1 MNQRLKLENLLSKK
15 VKELEVL
22 SSSLVYKE
30 KELLIKYKDQLE
42 EEDLEENT
50 GRYEKRGLLED
61 SSDGDDDGFYFP
73 DEQKKAASNTSKAT
87 GKS

>member
-1 MNQRLKLENLLSKK
+1 MRD
-15 VKELEVL
+15 LEVL

-50 GRYEKRGLLED
+50 GKYEKRGLLED
-61 SSDGDDDGFYFP
+61 SSDEDDDGFVFP
-73 DEQKKAASNTSKAT
+73 NE
-87 GKS
+87 

>member
-1 MNQRLKLENLLSKK
+1 MLSKK

-50 GRYEKRGLLED
+50 GRYEKKGLLED
-61 SSDGDDDGFYFP
+61 SEEEDEDGFYFP
-73 DEQKKAASNTSKAT
+73 SHH
-87 GKS
+87 KSAPMKEHK